1 MALVKQ
7 ARDGKQN
14 GYVGSFVFN
23 NLKITQDFINMYSSP
38 IEKVQKNA
46 QINTEKY
53 APWAYYI
60 HFCM

>member
-53 APWAYYI
+53 AP
-60 HFCM
+60 